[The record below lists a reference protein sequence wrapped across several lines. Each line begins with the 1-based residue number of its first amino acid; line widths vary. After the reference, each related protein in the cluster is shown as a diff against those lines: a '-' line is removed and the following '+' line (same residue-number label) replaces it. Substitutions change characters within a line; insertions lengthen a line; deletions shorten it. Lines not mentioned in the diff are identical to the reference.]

1 MKTRISAMAE
11 WFDIDGERP
20 RLIGSRCRRCRSY
33 FFPRESFA
41 CRNPRCQ
48 ASELEDVPLSTTGTL
63 WSFTDNH
70 YAPPAPYVSPDPFQP
85 YAIAAVELGEEK
97 MVVLGQVAPGVPTST
112 LAVGMKMD
120 LVADPLY
127 SDDQHEYVV
136 WKWRPAAGGGR
147 S

>member
-1 MKTRISAMAE
+1 MAE
-11 WFDIDGERP
+11 WFDVAGERP

-48 ASELEDVPLSTTGTL
+48 AAELEDVPLSTSGTL

-70 YAPPAPYVSPDPFQP
+70 YAPPAPYVAPDPFQP
-85 YAIAAVELGEEK
+85 YAVAAVELAEER
-97 MVVLGQVAPGVPTST
+97 MVVLGQVAPDVPTSS
-112 LAVGMKMD
+112 LEVGMRMD

-127 SDDQHEYVV
+127 ADDEHEYLV
-136 WKWRPAAGGGR
+136 WKWRPAGR
-147 S
+147 GDRP

>member
-1 MKTRISAMAE
+1 MKTRVSAMAA
-11 WFDIDGERP
+11 WFDVDGERP

-70 YAPPAPYVSPDPFQP
+70 YAPPAPYVAPDPFEP
-85 YAIAAVELGEEK
+85 YGVAAVELADEK
-97 MVVLGQVAPGVPTST
+97 MVVLGQVATGTPTGA
-112 LAVGMKMD
+112 LAVGMRME
-120 LVADPLY
+120 LVADTLY
-127 SDDQHEYVV
+127 ADDEHEYLV
-136 WKWRPAAGGGR
+136 WKWRPVGGGGR
-147 S
+147 P

>member
-1 MKTRISAMAE
+1 MKTRVSAMAE
-11 WFDIDGERP
+11 WFDIDGDKP

-70 YAPPAPYVSPDPFQP
+70 YAPPAPYVAPEPFVP
-85 YAIAAVELGEEK
+85 
-97 MVVLGQVAPGVPTST
+97 APET
-112 LAVGMKMD
+112 
-120 LVADPLY
+120 
-127 SDDQHEYVV
+127 
-136 WKWRPAAGGGR
+136 
-147 S
+147 

>member
-1 MKTRISAMAE
+1 MAE
-11 WFDIDGERP
+11 WFDIEGEQP

-33 FFPRESFA
+33 FFPREAVA

-48 ASELEDVPLSTTGTL
+48 ASELEAVPLSTTGTL

-70 YAPPAPYVSPDPFQP
+70 YAPPAPYVAPDPFQP
-85 YAIAAVELGEEK
+85 YAIAAVELADEK
-97 MVVLGQVAPGVPTST
+97 MVVLGQVAPGIPTGALT
-112 LAVGMKMD
+112 VGMRMD
-120 LVADPLY
+120 LVADTLY
-127 SDDQHEYVV
+127 ADGEHEYVV

>member
-1 MKTRISAMAE
+1 VKTRVSAMAE
-11 WFDIDGERP
+11 WFDVDGETP

-70 YAPPAPYVSPDPFQP
+70 YAPPAPYVAPHPFVP
-85 YAIAAVELGEEK
+85 YGIAAVELAAEK
-97 MVVLGQVAPGVPTST
+97 MVVLGQLAAGSPTGT

-120 LVADPLY
+120 LVADTLY
-127 SDDQHEYVV
+127 SDDEHEYLV

>member
-1 MKTRISAMAE
+1 MAA
-11 WFDIDGERP
+11 WFDVGGERP

-33 FFPRESFA
+33 FFPREAFA

-48 ASELEDVPLSTTGTL
+48 ATELEDVPLSTTGTL

-85 YAIAAVELGEEK
+85 YAVAAVELAEER
-97 MVVLGQVAPGVPTST
+97 MVVLGQVVPGVPTST
-112 LAVGMKMD
+112 LEVGMRMD

-127 SDDQHEYVV
+127 TDDEHEYLV
-136 WKWRPAAGGGR
+136 WKWRPAGR
-147 S
+147 GDRP

>member
-1 MKTRISAMAE
+1 VKTRISAMAE

-20 RLIGSRCRRCRSY
+20 RLIGSRCRRCRTY

-48 ASELEDVPLSTTGTL
+48 ASELEDIPLSTTGTL

-85 YAIAAVELGEEK
+85 YAIAAVELADEK
-97 MVVLGQVAPGVPTST
+97 MVVLGQVASGVPIDA

-120 LVADPLY
+120 LVADALY

>member
-1 MKTRISAMAE
+1 MAE
-11 WFDIDGERP
+11 WFDVAGERP

-48 ASELEDVPLSTTGTL
+48 AAELEDVPLSTSGTL

-70 YAPPAPYVSPDPFQP
+70 YAPPAPYVAPDPFQP
-85 YAIAAVELGEEK
+85 YAIAAVELAEER
-97 MVVLGQVAPGVPTST
+97 MVVLGQVAPDVPTSS
-112 LAVGMKMD
+112 LEVGMRMD

-127 SDDQHEYVV
+127 ADDEHEYLV
-136 WKWRPAAGGGR
+136 WKWRPAGR
-147 S
+147 GDRP

>member
-1 MKTRISAMAE
+1 MAE
-11 WFDIDGERP
+11 WFDVAGERP

-48 ASELEDVPLSTTGTL
+48 AAELEDVPLSTTGTL

-70 YAPPAPYVSPDPFQP
+70 YAPPTPYVAPDPFQP
-85 YAIAAVELGEEK
+85 YAVAAVELAEER
-97 MVVLGQVAPGVPTST
+97 MVVLGQVVPGVPTSA
-112 LAVGMKMD
+112 LEVGMPMD

-127 SDDQHEYVV
+127 TDDEHEYLV
-136 WKWRPAAGGGR
+136 WKWRPAGRGGR

>member
-1 MKTRISAMAE
+1 MAA

-20 RLIGSRCRRCRSY
+20 RLIGSRCRSCRSY
-33 FFPRESFA
+33 FFPKESFA

-48 ASELEDVPLSTTGTL
+48 ASGLEDVPLSTTGTL

-70 YAPPAPYVSPDPFQP
+70 YAPPAPYVASDPFQP
-85 YAIAAVELGEEK
+85 YAIAAVELSEEK
-97 MVVLGQVAPGVPTST
+97 MVVLGQVVPGIPTSA
-112 LAVGMKMD
+112 LQVGMRME

-127 SDDQHEYVV
+127 ADDEQEYLV

-147 S
+147 P